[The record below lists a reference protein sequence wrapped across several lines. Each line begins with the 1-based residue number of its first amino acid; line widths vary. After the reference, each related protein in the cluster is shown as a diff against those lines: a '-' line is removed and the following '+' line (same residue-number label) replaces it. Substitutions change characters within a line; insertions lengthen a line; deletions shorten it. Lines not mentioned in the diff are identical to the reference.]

1 MVKER
6 RRGERGK
13 TFRNNE
19 MRVHHQ
25 NLAERDRKLQS
36 LLELGQIIGL
46 DLQLKEML
54 LQISEKACEVMEA
67 DRGSVFLY
75 DPNTDELWSTVAL
88 GMGEEVIRIP
98 SWSGLAGACFQSG
111 DTINLEDVYQ
121 DPRFNK
127 EVDAH
132 TGYHTRSLLCMPLY
146 TRAGSIL
153 GVIQLLNKKEGVF
166 SEEDEA
172 FLRIF
177 ANHVSVFI
185 EIAQLHQA
193 RIDALEQS
201 RKELEQLNKVKTK
214 AIDHLSHEL
223 KTPLAVIQGNIRIL
237 KRETQAQSPPI
248 VKARVFESLE
258 KNLSRLLDIQRETD
272 QIIRSH
278 QELGG
283 KPRHADFD
291 HPPSVSPE
299 KISLHAFTEAILE
312 GIKRR
317 ASHRDIQ
324 FQINGEKDL
333 HLLIDPKIL
342 EEILVGLLKNAVE
355 NTPDEGLIRVIMEQK
370 AQWIQLKVQDFG
382 IGISKEN
389 HSHLFDGL
397 FHTLDTELY
406 TSKRPYDFGAGGKG
420 LDLLRIKTYAQRF
433 GFDISAASQR
443 CNCVPTERD
452 LCPGRIS
459 SCSYCKTREDC
470 LNSGGS
476 TFCLTFSVG
485 GT

>member
-1 MVKER
+1 MVKDR
-6 RRGERGK
+6 RKDKRKKISLSSED
-13 TFRNNE
+13 
-19 MRVHHQ
+19 RVRRQ
-25 NLAERDRKLQS
+25 NLGERDRKLHS

-54 LQISEKACEVMEA
+54 LQISQKACEVMEA

-88 GMGEEVIRIP
+88 GMGGEVIRIP
-98 SWSGLAGACFQSG
+98 SWSGLAGACFRSG

-172 FLRIF
+172 FLRMF

-201 RKELEQLNKVKTK
+201 RKELEQLNKAKTK
-214 AIDHLSHEL
+214 ALDHLSHEL
-223 KTPLAVIQGNIRIL
+223 MTPLAVIRGNIRTL

-258 KNLSRLLDIQRETD
+258 KNLSHLLDIQQETD
-272 QIIRSH
+272 QIIRSY
-278 QELGG
+278 QELEI
-283 KPRHADFD
+283 KPRVAEFD
-291 HPPSVSPE
+291 HSPSVSAE
-299 KISLHAFTEAILE
+299 NINLRDFTEAVLE
-312 GIKRR
+312 SVKRQ

-324 FQINGEKDL
+324 FQMDGEKDL
-333 HLLIDPKIL
+333 HLLMDREIL

-355 NTPDEGLIRVIMEQK
+355 NTPDEGLIRIILEPK
-370 AQWIQLKVQDFG
+370 AQLLQLKVVDFG
-382 IGISKEN
+382 TGITQEN
-389 HSHLFDGL
+389 QRHLFDGL
-397 FHTLDTELY
+397 FHTIDTELY
-406 TSKRPYDFGAGGKG
+406 TSRKPYDFGAGGQG
-420 LDLLRIKTYAQRF
+420 LDLLRIKIYAQRF
-433 GFDISAASQR
+433 GFDISARSQR
-443 CNCVPTERD
+443 CSCIPTERD

-459 SCSYCKTREDC
+459 SCSYCKTQEDC

>member
-1 MVKER
+1 MVKDR
-6 RRGERGK
+6 RKGDRREI
-13 TFRNNE
+13 FRRYE
-19 MRVHHQ
+19 DRVRHQ
-25 NLAERDRKLQS
+25 NLVERDRKFHS

-54 LQISEKACEVMEA
+54 LQISEKVCEVMEA

-88 GMGEEVIRIP
+88 GMGGEVIRIP

-121 DPRFNK
+121 DPRFKK
-127 EVDAH
+127 EVDAD

-201 RKELEQLNKVKTK
+201 RKELEQLNKAKTK
-214 AIDHLSHEL
+214 ALDHLSHEL
-223 KTPLAVIQGNIRIL
+223 KTPLAVIQGRIRLL
-237 KRETQAQSPPI
+237 KRETQAQIAPL
-248 VKARVFESLE
+248 VREEFFESLE
-258 KNLSRLLDIQRETD
+258 KNLNRLMDIQQEAD

-278 QELGG
+278 QKLEMR
-283 KPRHADFD
+283 PRLADFD
-291 HPPSVSPE
+291 HSPSGSPE
-299 KISLHAFTEAILE
+299 SISLHAFTEAILE
-312 GIKRR
+312 SVKRR
-317 ASHRDIQ
+317 AIHRDIQ
-324 FQINGEKDL
+324 FQMDGEKDL

-355 NTPDEGLIRVIMEQK
+355 NTPDEGMIRVILEQK

-389 HSHLFDGL
+389 KRHLFDGL
-397 FHTLDTELY
+397 FHTLDTGLY

-433 GFDISAASQR
+433 GFDISAGSQR
-443 CNCVPTERD
+443 CPCIPTERD